1 MGRAVGGNASRGKS
15 NVLAYAIQFLAR
27 VPATALGRTQPGGMR
42 QKQNPTLFS
51 SSAVALVRL
60 YPVIYMQ
67 ALWMVAAAFVFAVM
81 SVCVKFA
88 SQDFNAAE
96 IVFYRGLVSMVALWW
111 LARHQGISLATRYP
125 REHAWRSFVGVTSM
139 GAWFYSIG
147 HLPLAT
153 AATFN
158 SMSSIWMAVFLIG
171 QGLLLRHQL
180 RRQPESHALRALPPF
195 PWSLV
200 ATVALGFVG
209 VILVLRPSKAPQEF
223 VASAGGLIGGVF
235 AAMAYMQVA
244 TLSRMGEPEAR
255 VVFYFALGSA
265 VAGALAMCFTGV
277 SAWPGWRALW
287 LLPVGV
293 LAAVAQ
299 VCMTAA
305 YASASN
311 SRNTLVV
318 ANLQYSGIVFA
329 ALLSLAM
336 FGESVPLI
344 GWAGIALIVASGAL
358 ATALR
363 SRG

>member
-1 MGRAVGGNASRGKS
+1 M
-15 NVLAYAIQFLAR
+15 
-27 VPATALGRTQPGGMR
+27 
-42 QKQNPTLFS
+42 
-51 SSAVALVRL
+51 RL
-60 YPVIYMQ
+60 YPVINMQ

-209 VILVLRPSKAPQEF
+209 VILVLRPSAAPQEF
-223 VASAGGLIGGVF
+223 VASAGGLIGD
-235 AAMAYMQVA
+235 
-244 TLSRMGEPEAR
+244 
-255 VVFYFALGSA
+255 
-265 VAGALAMCFTGV
+265 
-277 SAWPGWRALW
+277 
-287 LLPVGV
+287 
-293 LAAVAQ
+293 
-299 VCMTAA
+299 
-305 YASASN
+305 
-311 SRNTLVV
+311 
-318 ANLQYSGIVFA
+318 
-329 ALLSLAM
+329 
-336 FGESVPLI
+336 
-344 GWAGIALIVASGAL
+344 
-358 ATALR
+358 
-363 SRG
+363 